1 MSETFSDTRKSTLE
15 RICVYCAS
23 STKSH
28 PEYRDSARETG
39 RLLAEHG
46 SEIIYGGGSVGS
58 MGALADGALEAGGSV
73 TGVLPEFMDELEWS
87 HKGLT
92 ELQVVSTMHQR
103 KQQMIENSDG
113 IIALP
118 GGSGT
123 FEELMEALTWK
134 RLALYRNPI
143 VLLNTRGYFDAFQ
156 AMMEQA
162 SNEHFMHCEH
172 LRMWIT
178 VSRPSELVPALL
190 QSDDWNSESLYLAV
204 Q

>member
-1 MSETFSDTRKSTLE
+1 
-15 RICVYCAS
+15 
-23 STKSH
+23 
-28 PEYRDSARETG
+28 
-39 RLLAEHG
+39 
-46 SEIIYGGGSVGS
+46 
-58 MGALADGALEAGGSV
+58 MGALADGALEAVGSV

-92 ELQVVSTMHQR
+92 ELQIVSTMHQR

-134 RLALYRNPI
+134 RLTLYRNPI

-156 AMMEQA
+156 AMMVQA
-162 SNEHFMHCEH
+162 SNERFMHSEH
-172 LRMWIT
+172 LRMWTT
-178 VSRPSELVPALL
+178 VSRPSELIPALL
-190 QSDDWNSESLYLAV
+190 QTDDWDSERLHLAF